1 MADQPKVVNLLA
13 ELVALQKK
21 SSEQAEKKEE
31 ESVSDVASTTAI
43 TVVTTAVSFFGA
55 FALRDF
61 LQSLFEKF
69 EKRLGD
75 RVPVAK
81 LVYTCVVFVLVVA
94 ILVGLVYIKKNQLEK
109 KNKTHR
115 A

>member
-1 MADQPKVVNLLA
+1 MADQPKVVDLLA

-43 TVVTTAVSFFGA
+43 TVVTTAVSFLGA

-61 LQSLFEKF
+61 LQSLFGKF
-69 EKRLGD
+69 EKKLGD
-75 RVPVAK
+75 RVPAAK
-81 LVYTCVVFVLVVA
+81 LVYTCIIFVLVVA
-94 ILVGLVYIKKNQLEK
+94 VLVGLVYIKKNRLEK
-109 KNKTHR
+109 KNKTR
-115 A
+115 QA